1 MNISR
6 KFELR
11 DLDLNLLVVF
21 QQLLRDRCVSVA
33 AESLHLSQPTVSNAL
48 KRLRTLL
55 GDELFVRTSRGMRP
69 TPYAEELGGPIG
81 NALTEIYETLN
92 RQSSFDP
99 ATSDRHF
106 VIALAD
112 VGEIYFLPPLMGA
125 LAIAAPRATV
135 DTVSNQK
142 ATLREDMEQGKVDL
156 AIGFLPDLTTDI
168 YQRRLFRQRYVCL
181 FREGHPQDK
190 QEFTIDD
197 FARSEHVV
205 VQSGRGHA
213 MINEQIERNVP
224 NRSVKLTVPH
234 FVALPRILQA
244 TDLIATVPEKIA
256 GCLAPPFG
264 LRFVPHPVKLPDFQI
279 NLFWHARFHH
289 EPANQWLRNL
299 VGERFAE

>member
-11 DLDLNLLVVF
+11 ELDLNLLIVF
-21 QQLLRDRCVSVA
+21 QQLMRDRCVSVA

-69 TPYAEELGGPIG
+69 TPYAQELSEPLC
-81 NALTEIYETLN
+81 NALTAIHETLN
-92 RQSSFDP
+92 RQSTFDP
-99 ATSDRHF
+99 ASSDRHF

-125 LAIAAPRATV
+125 LALAAPGTTV
-135 DTVSNQK
+135 DALSNQRT
-142 ATLREDMEQGKVDL
+142 TLQEDMEQGKVDL
-156 AIGFLPDLTTDI
+156 AIGFLPDLTTNI

-181 FREGHPQDK
+181 FREGHPLGR
-190 QEFTIDD
+190 QEFTLED
-197 FARSEHVV
+197 FARADHIV

-213 MINEQIERNVP
+213 MINQQIERSVLE
-224 NRSVKLTVPH
+224 RSVRLNVPH

-256 GCLAPPFG
+256 ECLAPPFG
-264 LRFVPHPVKLPDFQI
+264 LRFVPHPVELPDFQI

-289 EPANQWLRNL
+289 EPGNQWLRNL
-299 VGERFAE
+299 IGEEFAE